1 MPFVCREFSIDDPCM
16 SETTPFAGKLPI
28 VDDAIPEREW
38 IHSVSVTGPYGITA
52 AVKDFGEVLDW
63 QEHRRELTRG
73 YYRLV
78 HPPQVRLFKRRLEA
92 AYPGYTAVLFG
103 SGPLAQKEWCE
114 LCSIEGHTLH
124 TQSHSEL
131 PKTLEEVDCHLLH
144 LTLDSLTAG
153 AALVRDPELAEEL
166 HERNRRRGGSLSA
179 RTVTAMLGEEAMGEG
194 TAELERECAATLCE
208 MEHADHC
215 LFYASGMGA
224 VTAVLDLVLR
234 SECPRMLV
242 LGNVYRDTH
251 LLLEEQAWAGR
262 EVKTD
267 FLDTHDLRGLQQRI
281 GHPEVAGVLVET
293 ITNPLIEIP
302 DLPEI
307 ARICAE
313 AGKPLLVDSTMAGP
327 LNATPLDLGATLV
340 IHSTSKYLSG
350 SNTHGGG
357 IVLTNQSE
365 WAEQLDIRQQR
376 ELNRL
381 SPLEFPA
388 LREGL
393 STYPERLERF
403 NRNGEA
409 LAALLRSHPAVETVY
424 HGNQGRPE
432 WLKGLASVVSCECK
446 NPSLDKV
453 GRFFDAPLPGVFNAP
468 SLGSNQTLFC
478 PYVLLA
484 YYDKSDAYLKECN
497 LSKTLFRFAAGC
509 EEDFA
514 LVLKGISDALDGLL

>member
-1 MPFVCREFSIDDPCM
+1 M
-16 SETTPFAGKLPI
+16 SATLPI
-28 VDDAIPEREW
+28 ALNLPTVDEATPEREW
-38 IHSVSVTGPYGITA
+38 IHSASVTGPYGITA

-73 YYRLV
+73 YYRLI

-92 AYPGYTAVLFG
+92 AYPGYTAVLFV
-103 SGPLAQKEWCE
+103 SGPMAEKEWRE
-114 LCSIEGHTLH
+114 LCGVQGRPVDTL
-124 TQSHSEL
+124 SHSGL
-131 PKTLEEVDCHLLH
+131 PNPLAETECHILH
-144 LTLDSLTAG
+144 LSQGDLTAG
-153 AALVRDPELAEEL
+153 VALVRDPEQAAEL
-166 HERNRRRGGSLSA
+166 HERNRRRGGALSA
-179 RTVTAMLGEEAMGEG
+179 RTVAAMLGEELSVEESVDLK
-194 TAELERECAATLCE
+194 AECTATLCE
-208 MEHADHC
+208 MENAGYC
-215 LFYASGMGA
+215 FFYPSGMGA
-224 VTAVLDLVLR
+224 VTAVLDRVLR
-234 SECPRMLV
+234 PECPKMLV

-251 LLLEEQAWAGR
+251 LLLEEQVWAER
-262 EVKTD
+262 EVLTD
-267 FLDTHDLRGLQQRI
+267 FLDTHDLQGLRQRI
-281 GHPEVAGVLVET
+281 GNPDVSGVLVET

-302 DLPEI
+302 DLPAI
-307 ARICAE
+307 ARICAG
-313 AGKPLLVDSTMAGP
+313 AGKPLIVDSTMAGP
-327 LNATPLDLGATLV
+327 LNAAPLDLGAALV

-357 IVLTNQSE
+357 IVLTNHSE
-365 WAEQLDIRQQR
+365 WAEQLDFRQQR

-393 STYPERLERF
+393 STYPERLARF

-409 LAALLRSHPAVETVY
+409 LAELLRSHPAVDTVY
-424 HGNQGRPE
+424 YGNQGRPD

-453 GRFFDAPLPGVFNAP
+453 GRFFDSPLPGVHKAP

-484 YYDKSDAYLKECN
+484 YYEKSDVYLRECN

-509 EEDFA
+509 EEDFRP
-514 LVLKGISDALDGLL
+514 VLKGISDALDGLSVSA